1 MGLGVSSITSSP
13 GNYVLDNG
21 DDMSDSVKGQ
31 AGVKTNYALIHG
43 VSEMIWQWE
52 GSGELYE
59 EFVERIVN
67 YVLNGGSE
75 YPPIALRESEQ
86 SRKDHA
92 PM

>member
-1 MGLGVSSITSSP
+1 
-13 GNYVLDNG
+13 
-21 DDMSDSVKGQ
+21 MSDSVKGQ
-31 AGVKTNYALIHG
+31 AGNHALIHG

-52 GSGELYE
+52 DSGELYE
-59 EFVERIVN
+59 EFAERIVN

-75 YPPIALRESEQ
+75 YPPIALRELEQ